1 AIFYGFYLKFLY
13 VIIYIITIII
23 LCFLL
28 IGIKKRNEKY
38 INIFKKTFSFLY
50 GFSIGIIF
58 YDLSNRFLSIF
69 TAGNTDEINNFRTQ
83 HSNYTFI
90 KNYTDNEITKTI
102 RYLSLAAIA
111 FYALY
116 LFILSDYFFVTYN
129 YAKKLIDS
137 INGERDFRLLEED
150 AAWE

>member
-1 AIFYGFYLKFLY
+1 MFNKSEKDSNYFCC
-13 VIIYIITIII
+13 
-23 LCFLL
+23 LCISKDKSVKICTVLL
-28 IGIKKRNEKY
+28 IRNEKY